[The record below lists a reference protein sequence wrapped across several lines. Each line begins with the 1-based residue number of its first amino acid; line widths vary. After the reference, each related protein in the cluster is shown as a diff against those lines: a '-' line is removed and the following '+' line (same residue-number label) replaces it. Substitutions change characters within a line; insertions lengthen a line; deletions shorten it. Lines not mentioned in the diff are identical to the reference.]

1 MTEKLNKNKITT
13 DWLNLFPD
21 FAKYK
26 TMHLIKRNGCFL
38 SGLQFESLS
47 SQRYRVCFHLYNLM
61 VDVNIPTIP
70 LVSATHLLNK
80 KGAINSFSMEEH
92 DSSLEVIVN
101 ELYSQVPLIT
111 KKILKNSDLIT
122 YMKGIRNIFYDKT
135 TLTDI
140 VLLNYYYG
148 NHEQAE
154 SEIENGK
161 RIIFDWPVRVTWDYG
176 GAKGW
181 EKEVRGLMNIEAL
194 NATIE
199 NQLQK
204 FGLNKLTNFHIIT

>member
-80 KGAINSFSMEEH
+80 KGAINSFSMKEH
-92 DSSLEVIVN
+92 ENNLEDIVN
-101 ELYSQVPLIT
+101 ELYNQIPILT
-111 KKILKNSDLIT
+111 KNVLESTDLVS
-122 YMKGIRNIFYDKT
+122 YMKGVKNLFFDKT

-140 VLLNYYYG
+140 VLLSYFCG
-148 NHEQAE
+148 DVEQAE
-154 SEIENGK
+154 NEIENGK
-161 RIIFDWPVRVTWDYG
+161 RIISDWPVRVTNGYG
-176 GAKGW
+176 GASGW
-181 EKEVRGLMNIEAL
+181 EKEVRELMNIGKL
-194 NATIE
+194 NSTID
-199 NQLQK
+199 NQLKKYNLEKIADNQ
-204 FGLNKLTNFHIIT
+204 LIS